1 MTIDPKYK
9 KILVIIGF
17 IAVVFLMAWFL
28 YSMFFA
34 PTPPPT
40 VIVPPDQQQPGGGL
54 PTVGE
59 GTGDRPVTVD
69 PITGLPITTPDLP
82 RVRTEDI
89 ASIEADTVVEQ
100 NVMSVEKSSLGSL
113 VYYNKDD
120 GKFYSYANGNVT
132 ALSDKAFHNVES
144 VAWSRKGDRAV
155 LEYPDGHNIFYD
167 FNKEKQISLPKELT
181 DFSFDQSGE
190 KFAAKVISDFPDN
203 NWIVTSNY
211 DGSGVYFVEH
221 LGEKEKDVQIDWS
234 PAGEIVATYREG
246 IDFERQEVYPIGQSG
261 GNIKSLVTDGRGFE
275 SSWSPQGDYILYS
288 VYNTNS
294 GYRPTLYLADMGGDW
309 TGSYKID
316 IGINTWSD
324 KCTFTD
330 NSQKVYCAV
339 PEELPELSGIFR
351 DLAADQ
357 QDVFYEINLVTGSK
371 RIIAAPEDV
380 SATGLQISSDGNTL
394 YFVNDSTGNL
404 EEINL
409 R

>member
-1 MTIDPKYK
+1 MTINPKYK
-9 KILVIIGF
+9 KILVIVGF

-34 PTPPPT
+34 PTAPT
-40 VIVPPDQQQPGGGL
+40 TVVVPPDQQPSGGGL

-59 GTGDRPVTVD
+59 GTGERPVAVD
-69 PITGLPITTPDLP
+69 PVTGLPITTPNLP
-82 RVRTEDI
+82 SVRTEDI
-89 ASIEADTVVEQ
+89 VAIEADTVVEQ
-100 NVMSVEKSSLGSL
+100 NVMSVERSSLGSL

-120 GKFYSYANGNVT
+120 GKFYSYANGNIT
-132 ALSDKAFHNVES
+132 PLSDKEFHNVET
-144 VAWSRKGDRAV
+144 VAWSRKGDRAI

-167 FNKEKQISLPKELT
+167 FNKEKQISLPKELK

-190 KFAAKVISDFPDN
+190 KIAAKVISDFPDN
-203 NWIVTSNY
+203 NWIITSNY

-324 KCTFTD
+324 KCTFAD

-351 DLAADQ
+351 DLAADKS
-357 QDVFYEINLVTGSK
+357 DVFYEINLVTGSK

-380 SATGLQISSDGNTL
+380 SATGLQISSDGSTL